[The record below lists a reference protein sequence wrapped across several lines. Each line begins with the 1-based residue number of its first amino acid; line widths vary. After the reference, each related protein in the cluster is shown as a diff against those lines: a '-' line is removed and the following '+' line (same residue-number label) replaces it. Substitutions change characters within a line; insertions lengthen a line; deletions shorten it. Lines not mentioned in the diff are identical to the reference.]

1 MKKII
6 GLSAAI
12 FGLIS
17 TCAFAQAPA
26 EPSPPPPASPE
37 SSRENPPPPP
47 NSSRKNEDRADAD
60 WRSQPR
66 ERGARFHIENGQ
78 TRIDLRCAD
87 GDSTKDCAD
96 AVLQVLEHLQTSNSG
111 NNDRRGDDR
120 RDRWERD

>member
-1 MKKII
+1 MNKII
-6 GLSAAI
+6 GLSTAAV

-17 TCAFAQAPA
+17 TCALAQAPA
-26 EPSPPPPASPE
+26 EPSPPTPPE
-37 SSRENPPPPP
+37 SSRQNPPPPP
-47 NSSRKNEDRADAD
+47 NSSGKNEERADD
-60 WRSQPR
+60 GWRSQPR

-96 AVLQVLEHLQTSNSG
+96 AVLQVLEHLQASNSG

>member
-1 MKKII
+1 MNKII
-6 GLSAAI
+6 GLSSAAI

-17 TCAFAQAPA
+17 TCALAQAPA
-26 EPSPPPPASPE
+26 EPSPPPPLE
-37 SSRENPPPPP
+37 SSRQNPPPPP
-47 NSSRKNEDRADAD
+47 NSSSKNEERADDD

-96 AVLQVLEHLQTSNSG
+96 AVLQVLEHLQASNSG
-111 NNDRRGDDR
+111 NYDRRGDDR

>member
-1 MKKII
+1 MNKII
-6 GLSAAI
+6 GLSSAAV

-17 TCAFAQAPA
+17 TCALAQAPA
-26 EPSPPPPASPE
+26 EPSPPPPPE
-37 SSRENPPPPP
+37 SSRQDPPPPP
-47 NSSRKNEDRADAD
+47 NSSSKDEERADDD

-96 AVLQVLEHLQTSNSG
+96 AVLQVLEHLQASNSG

>member
-1 MKKII
+1 MNKII
-6 GLSAAI
+6 GLSTAAV

-17 TCAFAQAPA
+17 TCALAQAPA
-26 EPSPPPPASPE
+26 EPSPPPPPE
-37 SSRENPPPPP
+37 SSRQIPPPPP
-47 NSSRKNEDRADAD
+47 NSSSKNEERADDD

-66 ERGARFHIENGQ
+66 EPGARFHIENGQ

-96 AVLQVLEHLQTSNSG
+96 AVLQVLEHLQASNSG